1 MRKINVL
8 EEAMAEIRYLE
19 KSLNESRDK
28 YERALE
34 EVGRLQY
41 RLSNYENTPSVKV
54 RHLTVLKGGKAV

>member
-54 RHLTVLKGGKAV
+54 RHLTVLKGGKAI